1 MLLQEQGTFDAIS
14 VAANIFVGKEK
25 QFSKNGI
32 MDLKKMYKAAK
43 AALGLIGAG
52 HINERM
58 LTGRLTFEDR
68 KLVEIAR
75 AMEKNPDVLIVDETT
90 TALSRY
96 GRELLYR
103 LMENMKHQGKS
114 VIFISHDIAEVKN
127 VCDCLTVLRDGKL
140 IETLDKKDFSDEKIR
155 RLMVGREVRKISIE
169 MILKQHVQTR
179 LRLN

>member
-1 MLLQEQGTFDAIS
+1 M
-14 VAANIFVGKEK
+14 
-25 QFSKNGI
+25 
-32 MDLKKMYKAAK
+32 
-43 AALGLIGAG
+43 
-52 HINERM
+52 
-58 LTGRLTFEDR
+58 
-68 KLVEIAR
+68 
-75 AMEKNPDVLIVDETT
+75 IVDETT

-155 RLMVGREVRKISIE
+155 RLMVGREVSENFYRNDFKA
-169 MILKQHVQTR
+169 TR
-179 LRLN
+179 TDQVA